1 VTKPRAVVFDVA
13 RRAGVSSST
22 VSRVLMGLDIVT
34 PEKRARVLK
43 AAEELAYQP
52 NRIAQALR
60 LGRARAVALLVGD
73 IEQSVN
79 SALTRHLQQ
88 ALEEIGLD
96 LLLFNLAHRE
106 DRLRAGLE
114 RAEALR
120 LRGLVLASPHRMP
133 VAELRPL
140 LAGFESAGLA
150 VVSVGQRL
158 DRYGISSVVHEEA
171 TAAARAV
178 AYLAVTNRAP
188 IAFVGRIAGS
198 TTGQER
204 YRGYCRG
211 LAAAGL
217 ALDKKL
223 VWESSLYRYVAGYD
237 AMSRAIER
245 GLAPRSLL
253 AASDELALG
262 AMAAALD
269 RGLRVPD
276 DLAIIGFGGVE
287 WGAHVRPAL
296 TSLSA
301 DPAAIAARVRDVF
314 RALDEGRRPP
324 LRSTIARPFIERQ
337 ST

>member
-1 VTKPRAVVFDVA
+1 MTKPRAVVFDVA

-43 AAEELAYQP
+43 AAEELCYQP

-96 LLLFNLAHRE
+96 LLLFNLAHRD

-150 VVSVGQRL
+150 VVAVGQRL
-158 DRYGISSVVHEEA
+158 DKHGIPSVVYEEA
-171 TAAARAV
+171 PAAARAV
-178 AYLAVTNRAP
+178 GHLVRAGRAP
-188 IAFVGRIAGS
+188 VAFVGRITGS
-198 TTGQER
+198 ATGQER
-204 YRGYCRG
+204 YRGYRRG
-211 LAAAGL
+211 LAGAGL
-217 ALDKKL
+217 TLDKDL
-223 VWESSLYRYVAGYD
+223 VWDCSLYRYVAGYD
-237 AMSRAIER
+237 AMSRAVAR
-245 GLAPRSLL
+245 GVRPRSLL

-269 RGLRVPD
+269 HGLRVPED
-276 DLAIIGFGGVE
+276 IAVIGFGGVE

-296 TSLSA
+296 TSLGA
-301 DPAAIAARVRDVF
+301 DPAAVADHVREIF
-314 RALDEGRRPP
+314 RTIEEGGRPP
-324 LRSTIARPFIERQ
+324 LRTVIARKLIERQ